1 MFTKKALMTKWSLY
15 TGALLA
21 LILLQQLVLDQLTLW
36 GVVPF
41 LMPMTVAVAAA
52 LEGPVPGTLFG
63 IFVGFLCDLA
73 GGGVF
78 SGVYTLSFFLI
89 ALFVAILAKYW
100 VMRSVFGSLIWA
112 LLAFGVIDAVQILFL
127 AVFHRADPLIALSLA
142 GREAA
147 VSLLFVIPIFLL
159 FNYLH
164 RLFRYE

>member
-1 MFTKKALMTKWSLY
+1 M
-15 TGALLA
+15 
-21 LILLQQLVLDQLTLW
+21 
-36 GVVPF
+36 
-41 LMPMTVAVAAA
+41 
-52 LEGPVPGTLFG
+52 
-63 IFVGFLCDLA
+63 GFLCDLA

-127 AVFHRADPLIALSLA
+127 IVFHQADPLVALALA